1 MPLALHLLSQDR
13 IARRKLEEEKEKE
26 HIAVEEEPSTSVNLK
41 ATLVVSRL
49 FVRHLL
55 PAFSNGFWLLFQEEM
70 QIAIEEQH
78 GANPLYTFSNVSCA
92 GATTA
97 DFDFQMD
104 YLPKVSWMMLDVDL
118 VAIS

>member
-1 MPLALHLLSQDR
+1 MRSYAVGITSSSQDR

-41 ATLVVSRL
+41 ATLVVRCCEQVICETFVAGLFKRL
-49 FVRHLL
+49 FK
-55 PAFSNGFWLLFQEEM
+55 LFQEEM

-104 YLPKVSWMMLDVDL
+104 YLPKVS
-118 VAIS
+118 

>member
-1 MPLALHLLSQDR
+1 MRSYAVGITSLSQDR

-55 PAFSNGFWLLFQEEM
+55 PAFSNGF
-70 QIAIEEQH
+70 
-78 GANPLYTFSNVSCA
+78 
-92 GATTA
+92 
-97 DFDFQMD
+97 
-104 YLPKVSWMMLDVDL
+104 
-118 VAIS
+118 